1 MTALPMGTDL
11 TIKFPWVDLPFL
23 SGLTMIGAQQS
34 INTKRSTET
43 TFKDHFLGEE
53 KAGNW

>member
-1 MTALPMGTDL
+1 MLRVALPS
-11 TIKFPWVDLPFL
+11 P
-23 SGLTMIGAQQS
+23 SGLTLIGAQQS
-34 INTKRSTET
+34 ITKHSTKT